1 MLSTLDHMSSSP
13 ARRARKPTAEV
24 SIKLGAWLEAHA
36 TGWGVVVVGVVALA
50 VLLVVSLTALA

>member
-1 MLSTLDHMSSSP
+1 MLYTFSAMSNSP
-13 ARRARKPTAEV
+13 RKPRKPAAEV

-50 VLLVVSLTALA
+50 ALAAASAAAFS

>member
-1 MLSTLDHMSSSP
+1 MSSSP
-13 ARRARKPTAEV
+13 ARRPRKPAAEV
-24 SIKLGAWLEAHA
+24 SIRLGAWLEAHA